1 MTYRILCDEHVRKQT
16 SVQLRKLGHDV
27 ERIVDVPVLG
37 VSSDDG
43 EIMAYASQTDRL
55 ILTADDDF
63 LSDPDHQAGVL
74 FLPNE
79 RLRPRTIATIVDVVA
94 DALDQDDIHDR
105 VYLTTEWL

>member
-1 MTYRILCDEHVRKQT
+1 MPYRILCDEHVRKQT

-27 ERIVDVPVLG
+27 ERIVDVPALG

-43 EIMAYASQTDRL
+43 EIMAYAIQEDRL

-63 LSDPDHQAGVL
+63 LPDPDRHAGVL

-94 DALDQDDIHDR
+94 DAIDQDEIYDR
-105 VYLTTEWL
+105 VFLTTDWL